1 MKRLKERWNIVSDW
15 QLLLVFLV
23 FAVTGSTSAKF
34 AGPVT
39 QLIGITDDL
48 GWYIYWPVR
57 ILIIFPI
64 YQILLVTFGWL
75 YGEFDFF
82 WTFEKKMIRYTGL
95 GFLLKDEKQV

>member
-1 MKRLKERWNIVSDW
+1 MKQLKERWNIVSDW
-15 QLLLVFLV
+15 RLLVVFLV
-23 FAVTGSTSAKF
+23 FAVTGSTSARF

-39 QLIGITDDL
+39 EFIGIDEGL